1 MIKTTATLFTQLP
14 DELHFKGE
22 PNDWV
27 KMTRPGQRLHSFLE
41 GPEFDDD
48 GNLYI
53 VDVPY
58 GRIFKITPTGEWQLF
73 YQYEG
78 EPHSIKIDKNGDFIF
93 VDYKLGLVKYAP
105 KQNKL
110 TTIATAYNGMP
121 FKGLSDLTI
130 AVNGDYYFTDSGR
143 TSLSDPTGCVYKYND
158 LDGLTLILDNV
169 PYPNGIV
176 TSTDGQT
183 CFVAATRANAVWKFK
198 TNKPEPIYPMV
209 GNYIQLTGGLGPDGL
224 AVNKDNKLAVA
235 HAQMGRVYVY
245 SLLGDLLLEIP
256 LPQGLWVTSVAFH
269 PKNQNELY
277 IIEAQYGAIYRI
289 YISANEG

>member
-1 MIKTTATLFTQLP
+1 MAKITANLFSQLP
-14 DELHFKGE
+14 IELHFKGE
-22 PNDWV
+22 PNEWV
-27 KMTRPGQRLHSFLE
+27 KMTRPGQSLHSFLE
-41 GPEFDDD
+41 GPEFDHD
-48 GNLYI
+48 GNLYL

-58 GRIFKITPTGEWQLF
+58 GRIFKIMPNGEWQLF

-78 EPHSIKIDKNGDFIF
+78 EPHSIKIDQNGDFIIA
-93 VDYKLGLVKYAP
+93 DYKLGLVKYAP

-110 TTIATAYNGMP
+110 SMIVSAYNGHP

-143 TSLSDPTGCVYKYND
+143 TSLSDPTGCVYKFND
-158 LDGLTLILDNV
+158 SEGLTLILNNV
-169 PYPNGIV
+169 AYPNGIV
-176 TSTDGQT
+176 TSANGQT
-183 CFVAATRANAVWKFK
+183 CFVAATRTNAVWKFK

-224 AVNKDNKLAVA
+224 AVNKDDLLAVA
-235 HAQMGRVYVY
+235 HAQKGLAYIY
-245 SLLGDLLLEIP
+245 NPLGDLLLDIR
-256 LPQGLWVTSVAFH
+256 LPQGLWATSVVFH

-289 YISANEG
+289 NIPTNED